1 MLSAAYAAH
10 RMRRTPAILLLL
22 AAATTVSAADAA
34 LAPPGRAVTVVDHDL
49 HEPFA
54 VDFDAAGSAYIVQ
67 MTGNRVSVLNEQGGL
82 RVLAGTGEK
91 GFSGDGG
98 PATQARFDGPHHL
111 LVGPDGALYVADTW
125 NNCVRRVDLATGIV
139 TRFAGTGERGF
150 SGDGGKASEARFS
163 SVFNIAFRG
172 QVLYVTDLGN
182 RRIRAVDLKTGIVRT
197 VAGNGEKGIPK
208 DGGRALE
215 EPLVDPRAIAL
226 DAWGN
231 LYICER
237 AGHALRV
244 VDQTGRIRTVAG
256 TGERGDSGDGG
267 PAREARLDGPK
278 HLFAEANGDVLITD
292 TENHRIRRYSPADGS
307 IRLVAGGLNRPHGAQ
322 VHPRTGEIWISD
334 SANNRVVRI
343 GRKRRVLAVGAATG
357 WQHESVSDALAAID
371 ALGRKSGLW
380 ETTLRT
386 DTQLVTK
393 RKLKDNARNLD
404 HFDALF
410 FFTCGHLPLDDEQK
424 QALLGFVRDDGKG
437 FLGAHSATVAEWPAF
452 VEMIGGRFDGHPWDQ
467 LEAVVKLED
476 GAFPAMRHFPER
488 FRLFDEFYQVRDFS
502 RAASHVL
509 LSLDLT
515 SVDRSRKGVLHEDV
529 PLAWTRSY
537 GKGRVFYSSLGHP
550 LASWARA
557 DMRLMWLEAVK
568 WAMGLE

>member
-1 MLSAAYAAH
+1 MS
-10 RMRRTPAILLLL
+10 PCSIVFLL
-22 AAATTVSAADAA
+22 ALCLLPATA
-34 LAPPGRAVTVVDHDL
+34 LPAQPPAPPGHIAPLLDHDL

-54 VDFDAAGSAYIVQ
+54 VDFDAAGRAYIAQ
-67 MTGNRVSVLNEQGGL
+67 MTGNRVSVLDEQGRL

-98 PATQARFDGPHHL
+98 PALEARFDGPHHL

-125 NNCVRRVDLATGIV
+125 NNCVRRIDLSTGIV
-139 TRFAGTGERGF
+139 TRFAGTGEKGF
-150 SGDGGKASEARFS
+150 SGDGGPATAARFS
-163 SVFNIAFRG
+163 SVFNIAFRD

-182 RRIRAVDLKTGIVRT
+182 RRIRAVDLRTGIVRT
-197 VAGNGEKGIPK
+197 VAGNGEKGVPR

-226 DAWGN
+226 DPWGN

-237 AGHALRV
+237 SGHALRV

-256 TGERGDSGDGG
+256 TGEKGDSGDGG

-278 HLFAEANGDVLITD
+278 HLFAEASGDVLITD
-292 TENHRIRRYSPADGS
+292 TENHKVRRYSPADGT
-307 IRLVAGGLNRPHGAQ
+307 IRLVAGTGLNRPHGAQ
-322 VHPRTGEIWISD
+322 VHPRTGEVYVSD

-343 GRKRRVLAVGAATG
+343 GRKRRLLAVGAASG

-371 ALGRKSGLW
+371 AIGRESGLW
-380 ETTLRT
+380 ETTVRT
-386 DTQLVTK
+386 DAQLLT
-393 RKLKDNARNLD
+393 RRTLKDNAKNLD

-410 FFTCGHLPLDDEQK
+410 FYTCGDLPLDDEQK

-437 FLGAHSATVAEWPAF
+437 LLGAHSATVAEWPAF

-467 LEAVVKLED
+467 LEAVVKVED
-476 GAFPAMRHFPER
+476 RGFPAVRHFPER

-502 RAASHVL
+502 RQGSRVL
-509 LSLDLT
+509 MSLDLS
-515 SVDRSRKGVLHEDV
+515 SVDRTRKDARHDDV
-529 PLAWTRSY
+529 PIAWTRGY

-550 LASWARA
+550 RSSWARA